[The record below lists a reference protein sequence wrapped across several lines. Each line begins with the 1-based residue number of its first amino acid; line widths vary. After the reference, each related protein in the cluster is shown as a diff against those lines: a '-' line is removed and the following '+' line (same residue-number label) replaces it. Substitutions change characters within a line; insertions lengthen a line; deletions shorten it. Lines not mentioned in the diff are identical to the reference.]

1 MQQRLLEMLGS
12 QNSRYLVLP
21 GERAGP
27 APSSQHLGESGTV
40 GLMFPFSFALI
51 QSW

>member
-27 APSSQHLGESGTV
+27 APSSQDLGESGTI
-40 GLMFPFSFALI
+40 GLMFPFSFALV
-51 QSW
+51 QCW